1 MKLKRN
7 RIWKSSLLLL
17 SVFMLFAMVIV
28 IDNMV
33 AQDTKKK
40 ASPFSFFKKDTEKS
54 EETPDENSIEIKL
67 YFLDQEGN
75 TLIPEKRFISKYGDI
90 TDQMKLT
97 LLELIRGPQTELVA
111 TIPQGVDVREVYLDE
126 KQCAYIDFSRTITQ
140 NHSGG
145 TTGEQITI
153 ASIVNTLTQTF
164 PKHIR
169 KVRILID
176 GKEAKTIAGHIDIS
190 KPIFPF

>member
-1 MKLKRN
+1 MKLKKN
-7 RIWKSSLLLL
+7 RILKSSLLLL
-17 SVFMLFAMVIV
+17 SIFMLVAMGVG

-33 AQDTKKK
+33 AQDTKK
-40 ASPFSFFKKDTEKS
+40 SD

-75 TLIPEKRFISKYGDI
+75 TLVPEKRFISKYGNI

-97 LLELIRGPQTELVA
+97 LLELIRGPQTELVP
-111 TIPQGVDVREVYLDE
+111 TIPQNVDIREVFIDE

-153 ASIVNTLTQTF
+153 ASIVNTMTQTF
-164 PKHIR
+164 PKQVR

-176 GKEAKTIAGHIDIS
+176 GKEARTIAGHVDIS
-190 KPIFPF
+190 KSIFPFQ